1 MTLRP
6 GRRSVGQHRSDLATA
21 KWAGSWAERAAVLFD
36 AVYDPWPTP
45 LASAADPDQ
54 PVITGLELLAGQAVD
69 QFRLLTGCELSFQ
82 EALSAATAEL
92 EARRRS

>member
-1 MTLRP
+1 MKVESAL
-6 GRRSVGQHRSDLATA
+6 LAEV
-21 KWAGSWAERAAVLFD
+21 ERAAAETGAPILR
-36 AVYDPWPTP
+36 
-45 LASAADPDQ
+45 AAERGRFRKILRQAAPAAAPGQ

-69 QFRLLTGCELSFQ
+69 QFRLLTGCGLSFQ